1 MLALFRLV
9 SGIEPWMI
17 VSRLGVRDGGSATFV
32 FAMPGIALF
41 AGCPAATFPIVVVVR
56 EVAPIGVTPIGGT
69 CGWRVEVL
77 HLDGQGLQLL
87 ERVVGAHTLEGQP

>member
-1 MLALFRLV
+1 MFKFLV
-9 SGIEPWMI
+9 VTPGP
-17 VSRLGVRDGGSATFV
+17 VRSVGFATFLLPV
-32 FAMPGIALF
+32 PGIALF
-41 AGCPAATFPIVVVVR
+41 AECPAATFPIVVVVR

-87 ERVVGAHTLEGQP
+87 ERVVSAHTLEGQP